1 MARKPASAHD
11 IVERIIRY
19 HNKPAKKNPALI
31 LLDCKV
37 AIEELR
43 VELAKEMRETFWLRK
58 EVERLHALLKEARSE
73 F

>member
-1 MARKPASAHD
+1 MARAMD
-11 IVERIIRY
+11 IVEKVIRF
-19 HNKPAKKNPALI
+19 HNKPGKRSAATLLI
-31 LLDCKV
+31 ECK
-37 AIEELR
+37 AEIENLR